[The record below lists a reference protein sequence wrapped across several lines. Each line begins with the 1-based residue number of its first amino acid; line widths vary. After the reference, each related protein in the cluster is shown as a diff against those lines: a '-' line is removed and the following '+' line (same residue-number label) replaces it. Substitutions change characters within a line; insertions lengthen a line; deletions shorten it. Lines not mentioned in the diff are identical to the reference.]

1 MQQALARL
9 LFQNH
14 FLLAYGINKRPLTT
28 IANGKLFIKRCVMPV
43 SATGITK
50 PDYDKKL
57 QEIMDRV
64 QTLVMEMEEHSRA
77 DHDYKTTVGTV
88 LSVARRSREIFEGA
102 ELPEKRQ
109 FINFL
114 VQNPKLKDRELVF
127 ELKQPMNTVL
137 ELAHYSASKRKTI
150 GISTDRPSWLGVWGA
165 RAGLILGRDSGVAN
179 PGSGSLRVRRK

>member
-1 MQQALARL
+1 MNNEHLRGENHINFQRSSKGENFY
-9 LFQNH
+9 LFLKI
-14 FLLAYGINKRPLTT
+14 FFPSFVLTC
-28 IANGKLFIKRCVMPV
+28 NRR
-43 SATGITK
+43 ITK

-57 QEIMDRV
+57 QEIMDRI

-114 VQNPKLKDRELVF
+114 VQNPQLKERALIF
-127 ELKQPMNTVL
+127 ELKRSMNTVL

-150 GISTDRPSWLGVWGA
+150 GISTDRLSWLGGWG
-165 RAGLILGRDSGVAN
+165 SN
-179 PGSGSLRVRRK
+179 PRPIG